1 MIQPDAP
8 TPDRLPVPAR
18 ALGTDPH
25 VGREVAGI
33 WERLGPLSGRNR
45 IAADFYDGPG
55 WIRFRPWERLF
66 LTFQG
71 GARRARRQ
79 ILRHLDGL
87 PAAARV
93 LEVGIGD
100 GENLR
105 FVPEGWTM
113 YGADLA
119 RGPLLGCVERSPG
132 ISGRLAWAEAEAL
145 PFAAAT
151 FDACYSVG
159 GFNYYRDHA
168 RALAEMARVTRPGGR
183 LVVADELPHIYRY
196 GIGRFIPSARLIRF
210 WSHKLGVE
218 PDFMDMM
225 LDYQDDPEATIV
237 QSWPGATRHAIWSRL
252 GYCHAAVRPAELIEL
267 ISNPSPGGVPD
278 VGHHDHDPA

>member
-1 MIQPDAP
+1 M
-8 TPDRLPVPAR
+8 LPSATRTIDHQATTAR
-18 ALGTDPH
+18 ALGTEPALGSEAD
-25 VGREVAGI
+25 GI
-33 WERLGPLSGRNR
+33 WEQIGPLEGRNR
-45 IAADFYDGPG
+45 VAADFYDGPG
-55 WIRFRPWERLF
+55 WIKFRPWERLF

-87 PAAARV
+87 PSVARV

-105 FVPEGWTM
+105 FLPSSWSH

-119 RGPLLGCVERSPG
+119 RKPLLGCIERVPAMH
-132 ISGRLAWAEAEAL
+132 GRLAWAEAEAL
-145 PFAAAT
+145 PFADTT

-159 GFNYYRDHA
+159 GFNYYADHA
-168 RALAEMARVTRPGGR
+168 RSLSEMARVTRPGGR

-196 GIGRFIPSARLIRF
+196 GVGRLIPSSRLLRF

-218 PDFMDMM
+218 PDFIDMM
-225 LDYQDDPEATIV
+225 LDYRDDPEADIV
-237 QSWPGATRHAIWSRL
+237 QGWPGAIRHSIWSRL
-252 GYCHAAVRPAELIEL
+252 GYCYSAIRMEDFPATRPTT
-267 ISNPSPGGVPD
+267 PGGVLDDGPL
-278 VGHHDHDPA
+278 DPA

>member
-1 MIQPDAP
+1 MISHSTP
-8 TPDRLPVPAR
+8 TTDRPPTTAR
-18 ALGTDPH
+18 ALGIDPTL
-25 VGREVAGI
+25 GSEADGI
-33 WERLGPLSGRNR
+33 WERIGPLEGRNR
-45 IAADFYDGPG
+45 VAADFYDGPG
-55 WIRFRPWERLF
+55 WVKFRPWERLF

-87 PAAARV
+87 PGEARV

-105 FVPEGWTM
+105 FLPRSWTV

-119 RGPLLGCVERSPG
+119 RRPLVGCIQRTPTM
-132 ISGRLAWAEAEAL
+132 SGRLTWTEAESL
-145 PFAAAT
+145 PFADAT

-159 GFNYYRDHA
+159 GFNYYSDHA
-168 RALAEMARVTRPGGR
+168 RSLAEMARVTRPGGH

-196 GIGRFIPSARLIRF
+196 GVGRLIPSSRWLRF

-218 PDFMDMM
+218 PDFIDMM
-225 LDYQDDPEATIV
+225 LDYRVDPEAAIV

-252 GYCHAAVRPAELIEL
+252 GYCYAAVRLKDFPATT
-267 ISNPSPGGVPD
+267 PTSPGGVTDAGPL
-278 VGHHDHDPA
+278 DPA